1 MYIYIRIVILYAYI
15 SYLSIYILYRIY
27 YISYIY
33 YVGNIERFCNQNS
46 CAATSS
52 PLCGG
57 GSATHLACSL
67 GSHLL
72 TKKTRSCQ
80 RYETCHPRM

>member
-1 MYIYIRIVILYAYI
+1 MYIYIRIVILYIYV
-15 SYLSIYILYRIY
+15 IYIYIVIY
-27 YISYIY
+27 IIYHLY
-33 YVGNIERFCNQNS
+33 YVGNIERFCNQS
-46 CAATSS
+46 ICAATSS
-52 PLCGG
+52 LLCGG

-72 TKKTRSCQ
+72 TEKARACQ

>member
-15 SYLSIYILYRIY
+15 YVIYIY
-27 YISYIY
+27 YIVYIIYQIY
-33 YVGNIERFCNQNS
+33 YVGNIERFYNQNS